1 MMLNNVTWRPPR
13 RAVGLRGE
21 DKAAGV
27 LLEAEAAGE
36 VDGGV
41 RTARRLADYVVLAH
55 DPAVRSQAV
64 DFWEISQPHYQLV
77 VREIASGASPAARE
91 RLEALAREPAS
102 LPAYWAFV
110 AAVTVNERLSKAV
123 RDADQQILIDHKV
136 GSDYREDPLAG
147 VSRQELSELP
157 AGRPGAVPADALA
170 QIVIPFGDDASGGRV
185 RNVLACLR
193 ALRDQ
198 SAPRHDYTV
207 TVVESSAAPL
217 WQSLI
222 EPVTDVYLFARK
234 PGAFNKSW
242 AVNVGVASSPRRHRF
257 RCVLDS
263 DILVDRHFVRRNTDR
278 LTRGDH
284 VAHLP
289 FAWAFNLGEQA
300 SSWAIRH
307 RVIDGNAD
315 VPLEALRGFLKR
327 GSPGGCLWVTDDAF
341 HRVAGF
347 DERFE
352 GWGGEDDDVDARL
365 AQAGPFRRWDDPLL
379 HLHHPRPPMTDGR
392 GNLLNARI
400 EQASWPAGSRYG
412 DINRYDRT

>member
-1 MMLNNVTWRPPR
+1 M
-13 RAVGLRGE
+13 GE
-21 DKAAGV
+21 
-27 LLEAEAAGE
+27 
-36 VDGGV
+36 GV
-41 RTARRLADYVVLAH
+41 RTAQRLADYVVLAH
-55 DPAVRSQAV
+55 DPAVKSQAL
-64 DFWEISQPHYQLV
+64 DFWETSKPHYESV
-77 VREIASGASPAARE
+77 VAEILAGASPAIRE
-91 RLEALAREPAS
+91 RLEVLARKPAS
-102 LPAYWAFV
+102 IPAYWAFV
-110 AAVTVNERLSKAV
+110 EAVTVDERLTEAV
-123 RDADQQILIDHKV
+123 HAADQEILIDHKL
-136 GSDYREDPLAG
+136 GSEYREDTAVE
-147 VSRQELSELP
+147 VSRQELSKL
-157 AGRPGAVPADALA
+157 AAPGPGPVPADALV

-185 RNVLACLR
+185 RNLLACLH

-198 SAPRHDYTV
+198 SASRHDYTI
-207 TVVESSAAPL
+207 TVVEASAAPL
-217 WQSLI
+217 WQPLI

-242 AVNVGVASSPRRHRF
+242 AVNVGVASSSRRHRF

-289 FAWAFNLGEQA
+289 FRWAFNLSEQA

-327 GSPGGCLWVTDDAF
+327 GSPGGCLWVTYDAF
-341 HRVAGF
+341 RQVAGF

-365 AQAGPFRRWDDPLL
+365 AQVGPFCRYDDPLL
-379 HLHHPRPPMTDGR
+379 HLHHPRPRMTDGR
-392 GNLLNARI
+392 GNLLNAHI
-400 EQASWPAGSRYG
+400 EQASWPADSPYG
-412 DINRYDRT
+412 DINRYDRI